1 MTFWYLSFATETEFL
16 GATIVEADDAKGA
29 FAEATDRGLNPGGQ
43 VAMFEVTPGSE
54 NRAEARG
61 LLNRLCDLEEM
72 RRLGHK
78 QMKDAPSSARTG
90 IPDQFICEECNP
102 KPH

>member
-1 MTFWYLSFATETEFL
+1 MTLWYLSFAAETEFL
-16 GATIVEADDAKGA
+16 GATIVEAEDAKGA
-29 FAEATDRGLNPGGQ
+29 LAEATDRGLNPGGQ
-43 VAMFEVTPGSE
+43 VAMFEVEPGAE

-78 QMKDAPSSARTG
+78 QLKELP
-90 IPDQFICEECNP
+90 PDERPAIGEIACEECNP
-102 KPH
+102 KPY